1 MTVHRS
7 IDYWS
12 FFVVPLAVKSAV
24 ANGKTD
30 RARETRSI
38 FHSAPRVD
46 AFSVYMN
53 DIGHFSATNSL

>member
-1 MTVHRS
+1 MTVDRA

-30 RARETRSI
+30 RETRSI
-38 FHSAPRVD
+38 FP
-46 AFSVYMN
+46 FSTA
-53 DIGHFSATNSL
+53 S